1 MRDPCSINQM
11 VSQHGRTATGSKERL
26 LAAAAAEFAA
36 RGFDGAKVDRIA
48 ARARL
53 NKAMLYYH
61 FKNKARLYRE
71 ILMGIFQSLGDAADT
86 LPREG
91 TADERLRRFVRT
103 IAAETS
109 NQPNFPS
116 IWLREM
122 AEGGRHLDPA
132 ILGQMKRVLGALAG
146 ILQDGRR
153 AGVFREAHPMI
164 TQMSIVAPLLLFAA
178 SAPLRARF
186 GAGMAFDP
194 SAIQRDDVVAHIEIG
209 TLAALRPIPIVK
221 PAPVGRRRKR

>member
-1 MRDPCSINQM
+1 M
-11 VSQHGRTATGSKERL
+11 VSQQPRPAAGSRERL
-26 LAAAAAEFAA
+26 LAAAAVEFAA

-48 ARARL
+48 VKARL

-61 FKNKARLYRE
+61 FKSKAGLYRQ
-71 ILMGIFQSLGDAADT
+71 ILRDIFQGLGDAASS
-86 LPREG
+86 LPNDG
-91 TADERLRRFVRT
+91 TPEERLRRFVRT

-109 NQPNFPS
+109 NQPHFPS

-122 AEGGRHLDPA
+122 AEGGRRLDPT
-132 ILGQMKRVLGALAG
+132 ILGQMKRVIGVLGG

-186 GAGMAFDP
+186 GAGLSFDP
-194 SAIQRDDVVAHIEIG
+194 AAIRQDDVVAHIETG
-209 TLAALRPIPIVK
+209 TLAALKAV
-221 PAPVGRRRKR
+221 PAAEPPSARRRRTR